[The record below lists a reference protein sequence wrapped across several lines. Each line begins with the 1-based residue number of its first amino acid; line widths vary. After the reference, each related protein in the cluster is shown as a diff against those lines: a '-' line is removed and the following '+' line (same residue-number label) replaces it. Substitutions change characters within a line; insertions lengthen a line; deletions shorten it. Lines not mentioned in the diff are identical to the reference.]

1 LFILVDVLQSSELH
15 GSTHLFYNLQCLTP
29 WLPSN
34 HDSGGNRLLLHGGSD
49 MLHPSGSDL
58 LLHVVYDRLFL
69 GSSDLL
75 LHATDNLQL
84 PAGHDLLHLLHIV
97 LGFFVFFRIQNV
109 ELVGLVESH
118 PDPTSSA
125 SYPTASPSDPNN
137 AQMLPGGR

>member
-1 LFILVDVLQSSELH
+1 
-15 GSTHLFYNLQCLTP
+15 
-29 WLPSN
+29 
-34 HDSGGNRLLLHGGSD
+34 

-58 LLHVVYDRLFL
+58 LLHVVYDRLLL
-69 GSSDLL
+69 GSSDPL

-84 PAGHDLLHLLHIV
+84 PAGYDLLHLLHIV
-97 LGFFVFFRIQNV
+97 LGFFVFFRIRNV

-125 SYPTASPSDPNN
+125 SYPTVAPSDLNN